1 MIRLIPDSPQIGEP
15 PNVLKRK
22 QKYLNRYREK
32 ETPKIRGENL
42 PKIGIQEL
50 APRPEKPRKR
60 PPHYLT
66 ISGSA
71 QNAEAKEVVK
81 PRGFDLEHGIIYNE
95 PCFTNIQ
102 MGDPLVVL
110 NQYKSKLPS
119 RPKTRSMAKTLPRS
133 HSRPKST
140 VESYRRYDPSKSISW
155 KYFGEVDNQ
164 MGVLTEHIRV
174 RRDPKIYAKTV
185 NFSSRSPLTS
195 TPRYK

>member
-1 MIRLIPDSPQIGEP
+1 M
-15 PNVLKRK
+15 LKRK
-22 QKYLNRYREK
+22 EKYLKRYKDK
-32 ETPKIRGENL
+32 EEPKIRGSNL

-50 APRPEKPRKR
+50 APRPEKPRRR

-66 ISGSA
+66 ISDSTPTTVT
-71 QNAEAKEVVK
+71 NENVK
-81 PRGFDLEHGIIYNE
+81 TRELDLEHGIIYNE

-102 MGDPLVVL
+102 MGDPLAVM
-110 NQYKSKLPS
+110 NKHKSRLPS
-119 RPKTRSMAKTLPRS
+119 RPITRTTTRSVPRS

-140 VESYRRYDPSKSISW
+140 IDSFRTYDPSKSISW

-174 RRDPKIYAKTV
+174 KRDPKLYAKTV

-195 TPRYK
+195 TPRFD